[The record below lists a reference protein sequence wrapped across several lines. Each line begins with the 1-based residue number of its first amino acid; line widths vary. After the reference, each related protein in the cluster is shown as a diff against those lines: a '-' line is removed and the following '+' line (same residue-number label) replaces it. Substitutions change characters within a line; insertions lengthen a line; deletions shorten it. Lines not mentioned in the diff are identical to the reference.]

1 MRAFD
6 DPSVVLSRTRIL
18 DRFLDYVRYDTQSDE
33 TSDTWP
39 STAKQLEL
47 GRRLVDELRELGLR
61 GVGEAQV
68 TMDQNGYVLAELPG
82 TVPGRVGLCAHI
94 DTAPAFSGTAV
105 NPRLVEGYDGGAIDV
120 GHGIVLSPADTP
132 ELGQCVGDTIVT
144 TDGSTLLGADDKA
157 GIAAIMGALEILVQ
171 EPDIRRPAV
180 RVCFNPDEEIGRG
193 AERFPMERFD
203 CPVAFTIDGSFTG
216 EISVETFSAD
226 KAVVTFTGVAV
237 HPGTARGKMVNAL
250 TWMGKLL
257 DRLPMGEAPECTD
270 GRDGFYHPI
279 VASGDAA
286 SCTLQLILRDFDTEV
301 LVERGRRLERMC
313 AGLMA
318 EEPRLG
324 VTVEIT
330 KQYRNMFDVLSGR
343 PEIAERLEE
352 AVRAAGITPRLEPV
366 RGGTDGSRLTE
377 LGMPTPNIFA
387 GGVNFHGPS
396 EWISTRVLAQ
406 SACTILNLV
415 QLFAEYSLTKTKG
428 IRHGRSPTHREP
440 GAPAAGDLRA
450 AAVAR

>member
-6 DPSVVLSRTRIL
+6 DPSVVLSGTRIVE
-18 DRFLDYVRYDTQSDE
+18 RFLDYVRFDTQSDE
-33 TSDTWP
+33 TSDTCP

-47 GRRLVDELRELGLR
+47 GRRLVDELKELGLR
-61 GVGEAQV
+61 GVGEAEV
-68 TMDQNGYVLAELPG
+68 TMDENGYVLAELPG
-82 TVPGRVGLCAHI
+82 TAPGRVGLCAHI
-94 DTAPAFSGTAV
+94 DTAPAFTGAGVS
-105 NPRLVEGYDGGAIDV
+105 PQRVEDYDGGAIDV
-120 GHGIVLSPADTP
+120 GHGVILDPADNP
-132 ELGQCVGDTIVT
+132 ELEECVGDTIIT

-171 EPDIRRPAV
+171 DPGIPRPTV

-193 AERFPMERFD
+193 ADRFPLERFD

-216 EISVETFSAD
+216 EINVETFSAD
-226 KAVVTFTGVAV
+226 KGVITFTGVSV

-270 GRDGFYHPI
+270 GREGFYHPV

-286 SCTLQLILRDFDTEV
+286 ACTLQLILRDFDTDALE
-301 LVERGRRLERMC
+301 ERGRRLEGMC

-318 EEPRLG
+318 EEPRLR
-324 VTVEIT
+324 VKVEIT
-330 KQYRNMFDVLSGR
+330 KQYRNMYDVLSR
-343 PEIAERLEE
+343 YPDVAARLEK
-352 AVRAAGITPRLEPV
+352 AVQAAGLAPRMEPI

-406 SACTILNLV
+406 STCTILNLV
-415 QLFAEYSLTKTKG
+415 QLFAEG
-428 IRHGRSPTHREP
+428 E
-440 GAPAAGDLRA
+440 
-450 AAVAR
+450 